1 MENELQRNLTIENTT
16 KEIELLSPA
25 KNLLS
30 GIAAINCGADA
41 VYIGAPKFGARSAAG
56 NSLQDIQKL
65 VRYAHQYWVK
75 VYVTVNTIL
84 YDNELDEV
92 QMLIHQ
98 LYEVGVDAIIIQD
111 MAILEMEFPPIPLFA
126 STQTHNYSV
135 DKIKFLEQAG
145 LQRVILA
152 RELSLEQIKEINLN
166 TNVDLEFFI
175 HGALCVCF
183 SGQCYFSFATTG
195 RSANRGECSQA
206 CRMLYSLEDSN
217 GKVIHDE
224 AYLLSL
230 KDLDLSTHLHSL
242 LEAGI
247 TSFKIEGRLKDVS
260 YVKNITA
267 YYRQKLDE
275 ILLNNNS
282 FKKASSGKI
291 IYSFIPDPE
300 KTFNRGSSEYFL
312 SGEGKELVSFAT
324 PKSIG
329 KFLGEVKK
337 VGKDYFEI
345 EANDFL
351 VNGDG
356 ICFYDEKNNLL
367 GMNINRIEKNKI
379 FTKELNGLFPGTK
392 IFRNHDHQFIKELSK
407 DETKRKINCEIEIQ
421 TEEKRLTIS
430 AVDEDGN
437 AVSINETI
445 ELVEPEDAQKA
456 NAVMENQLKKSG
468 TTIFSVEKVFIK
480 SGKAIFLPVSKWNEL
495 RRKILELLLEER
507 IKNYPK
513 QNREKVNNSFP
524 FPENKLDY
532 AGNVLNE
539 KAKAFY
545 KKHGV
550 ETIEDGFE
558 KLDEFEG
565 KILMTT
571 KYCIKEELHLCPF
584 KAEHAKAPEMKEPL
598 YLNDGNQKYKLRF
611 NCQRCEM
618 EIYY

>member
-1 MENELQRNLTIENTT
+1 MEHEIIN
-16 KEIELLSPA
+16 KKIELLAPA
-25 KNLLS
+25 KDLLG

-56 NSLQDIQKL
+56 NSLHDIQKL
-65 VRYAHQYWVK
+65 VQYAHQYWAK

-84 YDNELDEV
+84 YDDELEEV
-92 QMLIHQ
+92 QNLIEQ
-98 LYEVGVDAIIIQD
+98 LYEIGVDAIIIQD
-111 MAILEMEFPPIPLFA
+111 MAILEMDLPPIPLFA

-135 DKIKFLEQAG
+135 EKIKFLEQSG
-145 LQRVILA
+145 LQRIILA
-152 RELSLEQIKEINLN
+152 RELSLEQIKEIKLS

-206 CRMLYSLEDSN
+206 CRMLYSLEDSY
-217 GKVIHDE
+217 GKIMHDE

-267 YYRQKLDE
+267 YYRQKLDD

-300 KTFNRGSSEYFL
+300 KTFNRGYSDYFL
-312 SGEGKELVSFAT
+312 SGLGKEIASLAT
-324 PKSIG
+324 PKSVGKLIG
-329 KFLGEVKK
+329 KVKNIGN
-337 VGKDYFEI
+337 VFFEI
-345 EANDFL
+345 ETNEYL

-356 ICFYDEKNNLL
+356 ICFFDEQNTLV
-367 GMNINRIEKNKI
+367 GMNINHVERNII
-379 FTKELNGLFPGTK
+379 FTKELSGLLPGTK
-392 IFRNHDHQFIKELSK
+392 IYRNHDHQFIKELTK
-407 DETKRKINCEIEIQ
+407 DETKRKIACEIDVQ
-421 TEEKRLTIS
+421 TEENKLIIS
-430 AVDEDGN
+430 ATDEDGN
-437 AVSINETI
+437 KVSFSEAV
-445 ELVEPEDAQKA
+445 ELIKPDDAEKA
-456 NAVMENQLKKSG
+456 IAVMENQLKKSG
-468 TTIFSVEKVFIK
+468 STIFSVENVRIK

-495 RRKILELLLEER
+495 RRTILQLLLEER

-513 QNREKVNNSFP
+513 QKREYINNSIP
-524 FPENKLDY
+524 FPEDRLSY
-532 AGNVLNE
+532 AGNVVNE
-539 KAKAFY
+539 KAKEFY

-558 KLDEFEG
+558 KLDNFEG

-571 KYCIKEELHLCPF
+571 KYCIKEELHICPF
-584 KAEHAKAPEMKEPL
+584 NAEHTKTPEMKEPL
-598 YLNDGNQKYKLRF
+598 YLNDGKQKYRLRF
-611 NCQRCEM
+611 NCQKCEM
-618 EIYY
+618 EVYY

>member
-1 MENELQRNLTIENTT
+1 MSIENSV

-25 KNLLS
+25 KDLLS

-56 NSLQDIQKL
+56 NSLDDIQKL
-65 VRYAHQYWVK
+65 VRYAHQYWAK

-84 YDNELDEV
+84 YDDELDEV
-92 QMLIHQ
+92 QKLIHQ
-98 LYEVGVDAIIIQD
+98 LCKADVDAIIIQD
-111 MAILEMEFPPIPLFA
+111 MALLEMDLPPIPLFA

-135 DKIKFLEQAG
+135 DKIKFLELSG

-152 RELSLEQIKEINLN
+152 RELSLEQIKEIKLN

-195 RSANRGECSQA
+195 RSANRGECSQV

-217 GKVIHDE
+217 GKIIHDA

-275 ILLNNNS
+275 ILSNNKYY
-282 FKKASSGKI
+282 KKASSGKI

-312 SGEGKELVSFAT
+312 LEEGKELASFAT
-324 PKSIG
+324 PKSVG
-329 KFLGEVKK
+329 KYLGEVKK
-337 VGKDYFEI
+337 VGNDYFEI

-356 ICFYDEKNNLL
+356 ICFYDEKNNFM
-367 GMNINRIEKNKI
+367 GMNINRVEKNKI
-379 FTKELNGLFPGTK
+379 ITKELEGLFPGTK
-392 IFRNHDHQFIKELSK
+392 IYRNHDHQFIKELSK
-407 DETKRKINCEIEIQ
+407 DETKRKISCEIEVQ
-421 TEEKRLTIS
+421 VVEKTLTIS

-437 AVSINETI
+437 AVSFDNAI
-445 ELVEPEDAQKA
+445 ELIEPEDAQKA
-456 NAVMENQLKKSG
+456 NAVMENQFKKSG
-468 TTIFSVEKVFIK
+468 STIFSVEKILIK
-480 SGKAIFLPVSKWNEL
+480 SGKVIFLPVSKWNEL
-495 RRKILELLLEER
+495 RRIILELLLEER

-513 QNREKVNNSFP
+513 QNREKVKNSFP
-524 FPENKLDY
+524 YPENKLDY
-532 AGNVLNE
+532 AGNVVNE
-539 KAKAFY
+539 KAKTFY

-558 KLDEFEG
+558 KLDAFGG

-571 KYCIKEELHLCPF
+571 KYCIKEELHMCPF
-584 KAEHAKAPEMKEPL
+584 KAEHAEVPEMKEPL
-598 YLNDGNQKYKLRF
+598 YLNDGKQKYKLRF
-611 NCQRCEM
+611 NCQKCEM